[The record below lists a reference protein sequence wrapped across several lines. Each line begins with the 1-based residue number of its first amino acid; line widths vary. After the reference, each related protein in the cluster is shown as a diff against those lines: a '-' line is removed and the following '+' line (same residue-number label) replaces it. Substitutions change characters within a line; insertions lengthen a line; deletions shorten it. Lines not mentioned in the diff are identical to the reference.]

1 MRKNFN
7 PQQEIERIERWLSDW
22 GSNLETFIVGMS
34 GGIDSS
40 LTVVLASKVKKTY
53 GVILPCKS
61 SPESYQNASL
71 VAKKFD
77 IPTFKVELDETY
89 TVLKNKITSV
99 LQEELA
105 LYPDGNLKSRLRAV
119 ALYTIANQKNGVVVG
134 TDNYCENYIGYFT
147 KGGDGLVDVNP
158 LGLYFKSEIYAMAR
172 VLEIPEEVIQARPTA
187 DLGISEDD
195 EAELGFTYPELEKAI
210 KHLEGYEK
218 LPDEEI
224 NKWKIVLEKVEA
236 LHKKSQHK
244 RELPP
249 VCPRD
254 Y

>member
-1 MRKNFN
+1 VRRNFN
-7 PQQEIERIERWLSDW
+7 PSKEIERVIKWLTEW
-22 GSNLETFIVGMS
+22 GKNFTTFVVGMS

-40 LTVVLASKVKKTY
+40 LTAVLASRVKKTY
-53 GVILPCKS
+53 GILLPCKS
-61 SPESYQNASL
+61 SPQSYKNALL
-71 VAKKFD
+71 VAEKFS
-77 IPTFKVELDETY
+77 IPTLKIGLDETY
-89 TVLKNKITSV
+89 IILKKTIEQQ
-99 LQEELA
+99 LGEELA

-119 ALYTIANQKNGVVVG
+119 ALYTVANQKNGAVVG

-158 LGLYFKSEIYAMAR
+158 LGLYFKSEIYAMAEF
-172 VLEIPEEVIQARPTA
+172 LGLPPEVIQARPTA

-195 EAELGFTYPELEKAI
+195 ESELGFTYPELERAI
-210 KHLEGYEK
+210 KHLEKYEII
-218 LPDEEI
+218 PSEELSKFENI
-224 NKWKIVLEKVEA
+224 LEKVKA

-254 Y
+254 